1 MKNDTICTRLQNTT
15 YHENHEFH
23 EMIKMAKTRN
33 HDVTTPNNMIQKSSK
48 HDTKIDVLWST
59 YHKPWQQHVHVLLT
73 LLTTSTCQNMSI
85 SWNPWNRR
93 NRQNR
98 QNRDISRIVF
108 FTISSIPRKTTPKW
122 QHPKILKIAKMVIS
136 KIYVHHNIPSQMYYI
151 NTYTM
156 YIICNNSMY
165 PK

>member
-1 MKNDTICTRLQNTT
+1 MKNDTIMMKLQNTK
-15 YHENHEFH
+15 YHRNHEIH
-23 EMIKMAKTRN
+23 KMIKMAKTWN
-33 HDVTTPNNMIQKSSK
+33 HDASTPNNMIQKSSK

-59 YHKPWQQHVHVLLT
+59 YHQTWQQHEHVLLT

-98 QNRDISRIVF
+98 DISRIVF
-108 FTISSIPRKTTPKW
+108 FTIFRDPRKTTPKW
-122 QHPKILKIAKMVIS
+122 QYPKVLKIAKMVIS

-151 NTYTM
+151 NTHTM
-156 YIICNNSMY
+156 YTICSNCMY